1 MLYIDINQRMVAAFG
16 HICNVPD
23 QAKLKADIEAVRAD
37 AAINNAGKGRANIGL
52 IQGKLNEV
60 GVFVK
65 SKQFADLVLK
75 NTENGQEI
83 SFKSSFITE
92 EDDSVLAPPPMLSF
106 QRSKNIVTTS
116 IDGSDAVVVE
126 SFGLKQWEITIE
138 GILIDTKK
146 HDYPQQKIVV
156 FSEMYSANATYDVVE
171 CPLLHDLGIFAIY
184 FENMPSLKVLAE
196 YPDTVKYQL
205 KAKSIK
211 PAELSI

>member
-23 QAKLKADIEAVRAD
+23 QAKLKAGIEAVRAD

-75 NTENGQEI
+75 NTENGKKI

>member
-16 HICNVPD
+16 QVCNMPD
-23 QAKLKADIEAVRAD
+23 QAKLKVGIEAVRAD

-75 NTENGQEI
+75 NTDNGKKI

-106 QRSKNIVTTS
+106 ERGKNIITTS

-126 SFGLKQWEITIE
+126 SFGIKPWTITME
-138 GILIDTKK
+138 GILIDTKS
-146 HDYPQQKIVV
+146 HDYPQQKIVD
-156 FSEMYSANATYDVVE
+156 FAKMYEYNTTFDVVE
-171 CPLLHDLGIFAIY
+171 CTLLHDLGIFAIY
-184 FENMPSLKVLAE
+184 FENLPKLEMLKE
-196 YPDTVKYQL
+196 FPDTAKYTL

-211 PAELSI
+211 PAELTL

>member
-16 HICNVPD
+16 HVCNMPD
-23 QAKLKADIEAVRAD
+23 QAKLKVGIEAVRAD

-75 NTENGQEI
+75 NTENGKKI